1 MQTISQIPF
10 IVEDL
15 QYRLVRDLDWCTTS
29 PSSKENTESFLSDF
43 KDFKEEKIN
52 EENVRSEWSLYL
64 PILEELNFIS
74 KFLEGAET
82 EFWDV
87 LKKTKV
93 AIRALVL
100 RFADRKDDYDYRW
113 LLEHNDVTDSES
125 RMDLVLLMISE
136 VKEPAI
142 ELIQELVNWSKN
154 LDTDL
159 FRVFKNKKFTDP
171 QVLQDWLCKSSQAIF
186 NSNNRLFLACS
197 DDPTRFYLN
206 LEFTPAPF
214 HHQCAE
220 FAGKVIALALI
231 YRVRVGVAL
240 DLEFLSQQNDQL
252 NDSYLD
258 SRFDNK
264 ILVSRF
270 ANGFANVF
278 GVPIKEL
285 MCFRGLEVEDI
296 NQVLH
301 GPQRPYHS
309 AENTNGKME
318 REAEVDPL
326 LSHYQKVKILGRN
339 IKNWQ
344 RGSMLGSG
352 SFGEVYKGIAD
363 PDGFLFAAKKVPLT
377 DAQKEANLYVF
388 LEFVNG
394 GSLDKVYREFPLNDS
409 QVSYYTKQI
418 PKGLEYLHEQ
428 NVVHGDIKCA
438 NLLLNENGVVK
449 IADFGL
455 AKVSELKNLR
465 KSGRGTPAWCAHEVI
480 DLTKYGGFGLEADIW
495 SLGCTVLEML
505 TKEHPYCHLEPW
517 TIWYWIGE
525 GRLPSIP
532 DYLSADSQDFILKCL
547 LVNPKERP
555 TTTSF

>member
-1 MQTISQIPF
+1 
-10 IVEDL
+10 
-15 QYRLVRDLDWCTTS
+15 
-29 PSSKENTESFLSDF
+29 
-43 KDFKEEKIN
+43 
-52 EENVRSEWSLYL
+52 
-64 PILEELNFIS
+64 
-74 KFLEGAET
+74 
-82 EFWDV
+82 
-87 LKKTKV
+87 
-93 AIRALVL
+93 
-100 RFADRKDDYDYRW
+100 
-113 LLEHNDVTDSES
+113 
-125 RMDLVLLMISE
+125 
-136 VKEPAI
+136 
-142 ELIQELVNWSKN
+142 
-154 LDTDL
+154 
-159 FRVFKNKKFTDP
+159 
-171 QVLQDWLCKSSQAIF
+171 
-186 NSNNRLFLACS
+186 
-197 DDPTRFYLN
+197 
-206 LEFTPAPF
+206 
-214 HHQCAE
+214 
-220 FAGKVIALALI
+220 
-231 YRVRVGVAL
+231 
-240 DLEFLSQQNDQL
+240 
-252 NDSYLD
+252 
-258 SRFDNK
+258 
-264 ILVSRF
+264 
-270 ANGFANVF
+270 
-278 GVPIKEL
+278 
-285 MCFRGLEVEDI
+285 
-296 NQVLH
+296 
-301 GPQRPYHS
+301 
-309 AENTNGKME
+309 
-318 REAEVDPL
+318 
-326 LSHYQKVKILGRN
+326 
-339 IKNWQ
+339 
-344 RGSMLGSG
+344 MLGSG

-377 DAQKEANLYVF
+377 DAQKVSSIEHEIDLLCQLHHEHIVEYFGTKREEANLYVF

>member
-1 MQTISQIPF
+1 MHRKKGNDYIRYLLQLITAPHLASCLDERASVVLQLCLSMRTKFCREDPLYILTVRRSRDLAEKGNYLLRFKYKMQTISQIPF

-43 KDFKEEKIN
+43 KDFKVFSRLLFQAIQEFNSSPTPESNSICEGKMDSLHSVFLKLLVKMEHRLKALQIDHSGK
-52 EENVRSEWSLYL
+52 ERSM
-64 PILEELNFIS
+64 ILHRKKRLMKKMSALN
-74 KFLEGAET
+74 ET

-285 MCFRGLEVEDI
+285 MCFRGLQVEDINQVLHGPQRPYHSFANGFANVFGVPIKELMCFRGLQVEDI

-326 LSHYQKVKILGRN
+326 LSHYQKVRAFPCIL
-339 IKNWQ
+339 
-344 RGSMLGSG
+344 
-352 SFGEVYKGIAD
+352 
-363 PDGFLFAAKKVPLT
+363 
-377 DAQKEANLYVF
+377 
-388 LEFVNG
+388 
-394 GSLDKVYREFPLNDS
+394 
-409 QVSYYTKQI
+409 
-418 PKGLEYLHEQ
+418 
-428 NVVHGDIKCA
+428 
-438 NLLLNENGVVK
+438 
-449 IADFGL
+449 DFCC
-455 AKVSELKNLR
+455 LR
-465 KSGRGTPAWCAHEVI
+465 
-480 DLTKYGGFGLEADIW
+480 
-495 SLGCTVLEML
+495 
-505 TKEHPYCHLEPW
+505 
-517 TIWYWIGE
+517 
-525 GRLPSIP
+525 
-532 DYLSADSQDFILKCL
+532 LS
-547 LVNPKERP
+547 R
-555 TTTSF
+555 